1 MKMILE
7 TIYKCRVMKIIN
19 TLSVL
24 FFLFIAVAC
33 SMEEDVINDI
43 DKDVQ
48 SASEV
53 YAALG
58 VSLAADGVQT
68 RSSEYDGEDE
78 DSNPNT
84 HENVVRNCYVAVF
97 DNSTK
102 KLLAS
107 RLYSGDEVKGE
118 GSVYTLG
125 KSIVFKVSKDEAER
139 HDLVFVAVAHM
150 NDNDDTYGQS
160 SSIRKGIQSCS
171 TYDDL
176 MNFTLIEDPTVFVK
190 VGELLIEKSKYGTYM
205 NISPN
210 MIDENGSALSGINPI
225 RIKVS
230 QRSAAIQLDRFA
242 VESKIGVVSDVEVK
256 SLQLLNMVYS
266 TNVGGSN
273 SDSDIDDSYLLEKG
287 ESGIN
292 DLLKRRFYTYENP
305 VSNSDKT
312 KLRIAYSYKLNGKE
326 ETGFST
332 ITIKSPSDGN
342 PVEAVMP
349 NHLYKL
355 NVTVSNGVATATI
368 QCSTN
373 DWIEGGTIEI
383 QVKESK

>member
-43 DKDVQ
+43 DKEVQ

-68 RSSEYDGEDE
+68 RSSEYNEEDE

-84 HENVVRNCYVAVF
+84 NENVVRNCYVAVF

-150 NDNDDTYGQS
+150 NDNIYGES

-171 TYDDL
+171 TYNDL
-176 MNFTLIEDPTVFVK
+176 MNFTLKEDPTVLVK
-190 VGELLIEKSKYGTYM
+190 VGELSIMKDEYKTYM

-210 MIDENGSALSGINPI
+210 MINEDGSALSGIKPI

-230 QRSAAIQLDRFA
+230 QRSAAIQLDKFA
-242 VESKIGVVSDVEVK
+242 VESEIGVVSDVEVK

-266 TNVGGSN
+266 TNVGGFD
-273 SDSDIDDSYLLEKG
+273 SDSDIDEAYLLEKG
-287 ESGIN
+287 KNGIN
-292 DLLKRRFYTYENP
+292 DLLKYRFYTYENP
-305 VSNSDKT
+305 ESSSDKT
-312 KLRIAYSYKLNGKE
+312 KLRIGYSYKLNGKE

-332 ITIKSPSDGN
+332 ITIKSPGEDGSIAE
-342 PVEAVMP
+342 VRA

-355 NVTVSNGVATATI
+355 SVTVKNGVVDVTTK
-368 QCSTN
+368 CYTKDWLMN
-373 DWIEGGTIEI
+373 DVEIIEAVENAY
-383 QVKESK
+383 

>member
-1 MKMILE
+1 
-7 TIYKCRVMKIIN
+7 MKIIN

-43 DKDVQ
+43 DKDIQ

-68 RSSEYDGEDE
+68 RSSGYNEEDE
-78 DSNPNT
+78 DRNPNT
-84 HENVVRNCYVAVF
+84 NENVVRNCYVAVF

-125 KSIVFKVSKDEAER
+125 KSIVFKVSKDETER

-150 NDNDDTYGQS
+150 NDNDNIYGES

-171 TYDDL
+171 TYNDL
-176 MNFTLIEDPTVFVK
+176 MNFTLKEDPTVLVK
-190 VGELLIEKSKYGTYM
+190 VGELLIEKDEYKTYM

-210 MIDENGSALSGINPI
+210 MIDENGSALSGIKPI
-225 RIKVS
+225 RIKVF
-230 QRSAAIQLDRFA
+230 QRSAAIQLDRFV
-242 VESKIGVVSDVEVK
+242 VESEIGEVTDVEVK
-256 SLQLLNMVYS
+256 NLQLLNMVYS
-266 TNVGGSN
+266 TNVGGFD
-273 SDSDIDDSYLLEKG
+273 SDSDIDEAYLLEKG
-287 ESGIN
+287 KNGIN
-292 DLLKRRFYTYENP
+292 DLLKYRFYTYENP
-305 VSNSDKT
+305 VSSSDKT
-312 KLRIAYSYKLNGKE
+312 KLRIGYSYKLNGKE
-326 ETGFST
+326 ETGIST
-332 ITIKSPSDGN
+332 ITIKSPSEGS

-373 DWIEGGTIEI
+373 DWIEGGTIDI
-383 QVKESK
+383 PVKESK

>member
-1 MKMILE
+1 MILE

-58 VSLAADGVQT
+58 VSLAADEVQT
-68 RSSEYDGEDE
+68 RSSEYNEEDE
-78 DSNPNT
+78 DRNPNT
-84 HENVVRNCYVAVF
+84 NENVVRNCYVAVF
-97 DNSTK
+97 DNSNK

-125 KSIVFKVSKDEAER
+125 KSIVFKVSKDEVER
-139 HDLVFVAVAHM
+139 HDLIFVAVAHM
-150 NDNDDTYGQS
+150 NDNDDIYGQS

-171 TYDDL
+171 TYDGL
-176 MNFTLIEDPTVFVK
+176 MDFTLKEDPTVLVK
-190 VGELLIEKSKYGTYM
+190 VGELLIKKDEYKTYM

-210 MIDENGSALSGINPI
+210 MIDENGSALSGIKPI

-230 QRSAAIQLDRFA
+230 QRSAAIQLDKFA
-242 VESKIGVVSDVEVK
+242 VESKIGEVSDVEVK

-273 SDSDIDDSYLLEKG
+273 SDSDIDASYLLKKG
-287 ESGIN
+287 ENGIN
-292 DLLKRRFYTYENP
+292 DLLKYRFYTYENP
-305 VSNSDKT
+305 VSNADKT
-312 KLRIAYSYKLNGKE
+312 KLRIGYSYKLNGKE

-332 ITIKSPSDGN
+332 ITIKSPSAGS

-355 NVTVSNGVATATI
+355 NVTVNNGVATATI

-383 QVKESK
+383 PVKESK

>member
-1 MKMILE
+1 MILE
-7 TIYKCRVMKIIN
+7 MIYKCRVMKIIN
-19 TLSVL
+19 ILSVL

-43 DKDVQ
+43 DKDIQ

-68 RSSEYDGEDE
+68 RSSGYNEEDE
-78 DSNPNT
+78 DRNPNT
-84 HENVVRNCYVAVF
+84 NENVVRNCYVAVF
-97 DNSTK
+97 DNSTQ

-118 GSVYTLG
+118 GAVYTLG

-150 NDNDDTYGQS
+150 NDNDNIYGES

-171 TYDDL
+171 TYNDL
-176 MNFTLIEDPTVFVK
+176 MNFTLKEDPTVLVK
-190 VGELLIEKSKYGTYM
+190 VGELLIEKDEYETYM

-210 MIDENGSALSGINPI
+210 MIDENGSALSGIKPI
-225 RIKVS
+225 RIKVF

-242 VESKIGVVSDVEVK
+242 VESEIGEVTDVEVK
-256 SLQLLNMVYS
+256 NLQLLNMVYS
-266 TNVGGSN
+266 TNVGGFD
-273 SDSDIDDSYLLEKG
+273 SDSYIDEAYLLEKG
-287 ESGIN
+287 KNGIN
-292 DLLKRRFYTYENP
+292 DLLKYRFYTYENP
-305 VSNSDKT
+305 VSSSDKT
-312 KLRIAYSYKLNGKE
+312 KLRIGYSYKLNGKE
-326 ETGFST
+326 ETGIST
-332 ITIKSPSDGN
+332 ITIKSPSEGS

-383 QVKESK
+383 PVKESK